1 MGHEDVIDS
10 AGSTFIAGEL
20 PVGMRYRA
28 RDHYVVGREKIRE
41 FARAV
46 QDHHPVHWSEG
57 AGIDYGYDGLIAPPT
72 FFSVPGFLAQTEM
85 FESVMTGYD
94 LSQVMQTDQ
103 VIRYHRPIRP
113 GDALSFEVHLESV
126 RHAFGGDLMSFET
139 VVTDQDGVLV
149 LVSRT
154 DVVGRSGVGPD
165 LGELGAGVLMHG
177 FRPGAGRPAPA
188 PRAGS
193 PTRTDGPR
201 PALPGTEPTA
211 GPYVRDFDTVRAGDE
226 LPARTVRF
234 TIGDLVNYAGVSG
247 DPNPIHWSAEVADR
261 VDLES
266 PVAHGM
272 LTIGTAA
279 GFVTSWL
286 GDPGALREYAV
297 RLTSPVFVTREGAEI
312 EFAGRVKATD
322 PATRTATIALTA
334 RYQGRRVFGR
344 ATAVVQLR

>member
-1 MGHEDVIDS
+1 MGNEDVIDS
-10 AGSTFIAGEL
+10 TGGTFIAGEL
-20 PVGMRYRA
+20 PVGLHYRA

-72 FFSVPGFLAQTEM
+72 FFSVPGFLAQAEM

-94 LSQVMQTDQ
+94 LSQIMQTDQ

-113 GDALSFEVHLESV
+113 GDALSFEVHLHSV

-139 VVTDQDGVLV
+139 AVTDQDGALV

-154 DVVGRSGVGPD
+154 DVVGRRGAGPD

-177 FRPGAGRPAPA
+177 FRPGADRATPV

-193 PTRTDGPR
+193 AAR
-201 PALPGTEPTA
+201 TA
-211 GPYVRDFDTVRAGDE
+211 GRPLVLAGAEPPAGPCARDFDTVRVGDE
-226 LPARTVRF
+226 LPTRTARF

-261 VDLES
+261 VDLEA

-272 LTIGTAA
+272 LTIGSAA

-312 EFAGRVKATD
+312 EFGGRVKATD
-322 PATRTATIALTA
+322 PSARTATIALTA
-334 RYQGRRVFGR
+334 RHQGRRVFGR